1 MDFYVSFSLRD
12 TETFF
17 SFFCLW
23 MKSFL
28 SHAGIEMRFY
38 FPLIDL
44 DIIYKKNESGNT
56 DD

>member
-1 MDFYVSFSLRD
+1 MSFSLRD

-17 SFFCLW
+17 FFPLSVNE
-23 MKSFL
+23 SFL
-28 SHAGIEMRFY
+28 SHAGIEMSFY

-44 DIIYKKNESGNT
+44 DIIYKKNERKSSGNT